1 MHGRDTASRSVAGLL
16 FVGHERPVSQQRDP
30 PARLA
35 SAAATPKP
43 APPPLDVVTVGVV
56 DGVTV
61 VVVVPGPSLAVPT
74 VEVAVVLGESDG
86 PSAARWNSVTSVV
99 ISSTIR

>member
-1 MHGRDTASRSVAGLL
+1 
-16 FVGHERPVSQQRDP
+16 
-30 PARLA
+30 
-35 SAAATPKP
+35 
-43 APPPLDVVTVGVV
+43 VV